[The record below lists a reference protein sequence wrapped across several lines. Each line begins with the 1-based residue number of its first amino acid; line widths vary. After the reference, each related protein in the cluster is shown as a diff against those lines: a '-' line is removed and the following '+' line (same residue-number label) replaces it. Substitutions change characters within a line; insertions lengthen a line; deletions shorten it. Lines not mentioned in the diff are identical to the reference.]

1 MAKIKTRSGAECLID
16 EDDYVWAKNYRWVSH
31 IDAPSGND
39 YPQTFIDGKYKALHR
54 MILGLQRGDLR
65 IADHING
72 NTLDCRKSNL
82 RATDSVGNMR
92 NRKRNKN
99 NSTGKT
105 GIHFRDKHGVAG
117 AIVAYAHIDNRLVS
131 KTFGCLKRGKDAA
144 MAMAIQWRNDMESK
158 LQISVR
164 GNQL

>member
-1 MAKIKTRSGAECLID
+1 MAKIKTRSGAECEID
-16 EDDYVWAKNYRWVSH
+16 DDDYEWAKNYKWVSR
-31 IDAPSGND
+31 IDVPSGND
-39 YPQTFIDGKYKALHR
+39 YPQTFIDGKYHAIHR
-54 MILGLQRGDLR
+54 MVLKLNRGDSR
-65 IADHING
+65 IADHISG
-72 NTLDCRKSNL
+72 NTLDCRKENL
-82 RATDSVGNMR
+82 RITDAVGNMR

-105 GIHFRDKHGVAG
+105 GVHFRESHGKGG
-117 AIVAYAHIDNRLVS
+117 AVTAYAHINNKLVS

-144 MAMAIQWRNDMESK
+144 LAMAIQWRNDMESL